1 MNSNLVTRRDFSFRL
16 ASVVPAIGIA
26 GSKFAFAGIPQA
38 AKPTATDEITH
49 TNEAIHQE
57 VVFKAARK
65 QVYEALTNAKE
76 FEKVVQLSAAVK
88 SGMVPPGKPAEIS
101 REPGGAF
108 ALFGGYISG
117 RQLVLVPDKL
127 IVQAWRAG
135 SWDPDSY
142 SIAKF
147 ALTDQGST
155 TKLVLDHAGFP
166 NGDGE
171 HLAEGWHINYWEPLA
186 KSLG

>member
-1 MNSNLVTRRDFSFRL
+1 MNSSHVTRRHFSARL
-16 ASVVPAIGIA
+16 VSLLPGITIA
-26 GSKFAFAGIPQA
+26 GAAFGSPFH
-38 AKPTATDEITH
+38 PRPDTTGEITH
-49 TNEAIHQE
+49 NNEAIHQE
-57 VVFKAARK
+57 VIFKASCKR
-65 QVYEALTNAKE
+65 VYEALTDAKQ
-76 FEKVVQLSAAVK
+76 FEKIVQLSAAVK

-147 ALTDQGST
+147 ALSDQDAN
-155 TKLVLDHAGFP
+155 TKLIFDHSGFP
-166 NGDGE
+166 NGEGA

-186 KSLG
+186 KSLT

>member
-1 MNSNLVTRRDFSFRL
+1 MNSNLVTRRNFTVRL
-16 ASVVPAIGIA
+16 ASLLPALGAA
-26 GSKFAFAGIPQA
+26 GTALASVAIPRAQ
-38 AKPTATDEITH
+38 KPDASGEITH
-49 TNEAIHQE
+49 TNEAIHQ
-57 VVFKAARK
+57 
-65 QVYEALTNAKE
+65 
-76 FEKVVQLSAAVK
+76 KVIQLSAAVK
-88 SGMVPPGKPAEIS
+88 SGMVPPGKPAEII

-147 ALTDQGST
+147 ALSDQDAG
-155 TKLVLDHAGFP
+155 TKLIFDHTGFP
-166 NGDGE
+166 NGEGS

-186 KSLG
+186 KSLA